1 MVPTGVLGRLHPYVR
16 YNNYMDIS
24 NLSTQKFIRIMIGA
38 IGLALVFIIFMS
50 ILGRNKKEAT
60 PITTRIIPIN
70 TPTIGIRPTLRVDE
84 ILDNPNND
92 TFDVPGTDIKVH
104 NFYKNNETIN
114 PEGDTYVIEKPEY
127 SVSYLPKVGKFMISI
142 LTSPFEQIRLQAE
155 QDLLVNLQISEIQAC
170 KLDISISTPL
180 FANPD
185 FSGQQYRL
193 SFCN

>member
-1 MVPTGVLGRLHPYVR
+1 
-16 YNNYMDIS
+16 MDIS

-38 IGLALVFIIFMS
+38 IGLALVFIIFMA
-50 ILGRNKKEAT
+50 ILGRKKQETT
-60 PITTRIIPIN
+60 PVTTRIIPIN

-84 ILDNPNND
+84 ILDNPD
-92 TFDVPGTDIKVH
+92 DSKFTIPGTDIAVY
-104 NFYKNNETIN
+104 NFYLKSETIN
-114 PEGDTYVIEKPEY
+114 PEGDTYVIDKTEY
-127 SVSYLPKVGKFMISI
+127 SITYLPKQGKFMISI

-155 QDLLVNLQISEIQAC
+155 QDLLKELQISQAQAC